1 MRHLIVIFALLLSA
15 CVTQSPQKGFKNPDD
30 FDPLAAA
37 KTRISLGLTY
47 LKNGNY
53 SQAKFNLDKAL
64 QFAPKLADSHFSMAY
79 YYQLVGENEQ
89 AEAEY
94 KTSMLMAPDN
104 ADIINTYGTFLCQQG
119 KYQQAKEYFLKAVKS
134 DNYVSSAETYE
145 NLALCSQT
153 RGHMDDAIEYLNSA
167 LNHQP
172 GRAKSLLLLAE
183 MLVAEQRWDEARQ
196 TLRRYE
202 KVARVSAETL
212 WMSTQIEQAMGNEQL
227 AQGYGDMLIRMY
239 PQHPYTIEF
248 LKSGRKVEIPP
259 AKSISAKVA
268 AQPKPQASKVLPAA
282 PAEVQTVSAESEEQ
296 AVQNLSAESPEQ
308 AATIDEKQDKVLQ
321 SAGVDNKN
329 SLYHV
334 VQKDENLY
342 RISLQYNIKLQR
354 LIEWNKL
361 PDASAIYVGKKLLI
375 VDPNSVE

>member
-1 MRHLIVIFALLLSA
+1 MRHLLVIFALLLSA

-94 KTSMLMAPDN
+94 KTSMQMAPDN
-104 ADIINTYGTFLCQQG
+104 ADIINTYGAFLCQQG
-119 KYQQAKEYFLKAVKS
+119 KYQQAKEYFLRAVKS

-212 WMSTQIEQAMGNEQL
+212 WMSTQIEQAMGNQQL

-248 LKSGRKVEIPP
+248 LKSGRKVEITPIKSSP
-259 AKSISAKVA
+259 TKVDAQAKE
-268 AQPKPQASKVLPAA
+268 QASNALPEA
-282 PAEVQTVSAESEEQ
+282 PVPVQTVSAES
-296 AVQNLSAESPEQ
+296 AEQ
-308 AATIDEKQDKVLQ
+308 AAGNDEKQDEVEQ
-321 SAGVDNKN
+321 SVKDGNKN

>member
-1 MRHLIVIFALLLSA
+1 MRHLLVIFTLLLSA
-15 CVTQSPQKGFKNPDD
+15 CVTQSPQKGFKSPDD
-30 FDPLAAA
+30 FDTVAAA

-89 AEAEY
+89 AEEEY
-94 KTSMLMAPDN
+94 KTSMQMDPNN
-104 ADIINTYGTFLCQQG
+104 ADIINTYGAFLCQQG
-119 KYQQAKEYFLKAVKS
+119 KYQQAKEYFLRAVKS

-183 MLVAEQRWDEARQ
+183 MLVAEQRWEEARQ

-212 WMSTQIEQAMGNEQL
+212 WLSTHIEQSLGNEKL
-227 AQGYGDMLIRMY
+227 AQGYGDMLVSMY
-239 PQHPYTIEF
+239 PQHPYTVKF
-248 LKSGRKVEIPP
+248 LKSGRKVEIRQNQPGVQGSTSLQEVPP
-259 AKSISAKVA
+259 SVETII
-268 AQPKPQASKVLPAA
+268 PAA
-282 PAEVQTVSAESEEQ
+282 SASSDEMQAEQGAED
-296 AVQNLSAESPEQ
+296 N
-308 AATIDEKQDKVLQ
+308 
-321 SAGVDNKN
+321 NKN
-329 SLYHV
+329 TIYHV

-361 PDASAIYVGKKLLI
+361 PDAAAIYVGKKLLI